1 MPVFP
6 DLTAATP
13 VSDDQAMRVAI
24 AAAERVRGSTTPN
37 PPVGCVVLDARGI
50 PVAAAGTE
58 PVGGPH
64 AEPQALA
71 AAAERARGGTA
82 VVTLEPCNHTGRTGP
97 CTRALADA
105 GVARVV
111 FGVSDPN
118 PVAAG
123 GADWLTEQG
132 IDVRRGVLSGVIADT
147 VLRPWLHWQATR
159 RPHITLKTAGTLDGL
174 AAASDGSSQWI
185 TAEKARER
193 VHVDRSRR
201 DAIVVGT
208 GTVIAD
214 DPRLTARRPDGGFHD
229 HQPLRVVVGEKDVP
243 EHALV
248 RGDGSPEDGGFRH
261 IRTRDMETVVDVL
274 ADLGIVDVLVEGGPR
289 LAGAFL
295 SAGLVDAVESY
306 VAPALLGAGTAVAD
320 TGTETTIN
328 DITRFRTVSVETLGD
343 DVLIRAVRPGGGK
356 STGRP

>member
-1 MPVFP
+1 
-6 DLTAATP
+6 
-13 VSDDQAMRVAI
+13 MRAAI

-71 AAAERARGGTA
+71 AAGDRARGGTA

-97 CTRALADA
+97 CTRALAEA

-123 GADWLTEQG
+123 GADWLAEQG
-132 IDVRRGVLSGVIADT
+132 VEVSRGVLSGVIADT

-174 AAASDGSSQWI
+174 AAATDGSSQWI
-185 TAEKARER
+185 TGERARER

-214 DPRLTARRPDGGFHD
+214 DPRLTARKPDGGLHD
-229 HQPLRVVVGEKDVP
+229 RQPLRVVVGEKDVP
-243 EHALV
+243 DDALV
-248 RGDGSPEDGGFRH
+248 RGDGAPGDGGFRH

-295 SAGLVDAVESY
+295 EAGLVDAVESY
-306 VAPALLGAGTAVAD
+306 VAPSLLGAGTAVVD
-320 TGTETTIN
+320 TCARTSID
-328 DITRFRTVSVETLGD
+328 DITRFRTVSVDVLGD
-343 DVLIRAVRPGGGK
+343 DVLIRAVR
-356 STGRP
+356 RDA